1 MTKKIDKNSFIQRYL
16 EKTNCSHWKLEENN
30 ENVKEKG
37 NPIIIGLPSLEFL
50 YEIQKS
56 ISFKL
61 ANKYKY
67 VASNKKENS
76 EEYEDDDDDYSDDD
90 EEDDDDDDDDDD
102 EDNYYSKIGNEESN
116 VIEKEGN
123 DNTEELEKR
132 KRKKV
137 SKRKTHSKS
146 IIRSISSGLLKMNS
160 KNSLN
165 RFPLSQP
172 CLKPEIYNERC
183 GPEVL
188 MSLGYL
194 QLTIDLKPI
203 NNNHKIQSS
212 TNNNPIDSI
221 ILYYPKISPWN
232 PNSKVH

>member
-16 EKTNCSHWKLEENN
+16 EKTNCSNWKLDENN
-30 ENVKEKG
+30 HDKENF
-37 NPIIIGLPSLEFL
+37 IGLPSLEFL

-67 VASNKKENS
+67 ISTNNYEKKYKDN
-76 EEYEDDDDDYSDDD
+76 DDDDDDN
-90 EEDDDDDDDDDD
+90 DDDDDDDDDD
-102 EDNYYSKIGNEESN
+102 EENDDDDESEEEEEN
-116 VIEKEGN
+116 N
-123 DNTEELEKR
+123 DTTDEEPEKR

-137 SKRKTHSKS
+137 SKSKTHSKS
-146 IIRSISSGLLKMNS
+146 NIRSTNSGLLKMNC
-160 KNSLN
+160 KNSIN

-188 MSLGYL
+188 MSLG
-194 QLTIDLKPI
+194 
-203 NNNHKIQSS
+203 
-212 TNNNPIDSI
+212 
-221 ILYYPKISPWN
+221 ILYQQILISQIKSL
-232 PNSKVH
+232 NSFQK